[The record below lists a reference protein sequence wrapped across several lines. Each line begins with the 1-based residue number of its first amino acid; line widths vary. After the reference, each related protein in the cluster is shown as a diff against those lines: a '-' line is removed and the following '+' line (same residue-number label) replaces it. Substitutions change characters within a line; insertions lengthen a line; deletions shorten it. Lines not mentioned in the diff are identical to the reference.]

1 MPHSKLRT
9 AVEVRFGKR
18 VPRLEYNSTKGKDGS
33 GRNNRRQW
41 KYRLIRLH
49 GLSSPS
55 SRMHLASTQRGSP
68 EPRSTRRAVRLR
80 RMKQVKQMP
89 RALMA
94 QSNPSGQA
102 SGE

>member
-41 KYRLIRLH
+41 KYNAQ
-49 GLSSPS
+49 GVTAESN
-55 SRMHLASTQRGSP
+55 AST
-68 EPRSTRRAVRLR
+68 RSRQVRH
-80 RMKQVKQMP
+80 
-89 RALMA
+89 
-94 QSNPSGQA
+94 
-102 SGE
+102 GEAT